1 MLSLVVESIGSFVQY
16 VSPISAL
23 EQTGKYPGIVVLSPR
38 LPRSQKVPVELLFC
52 VLVQRA
58 DGYGARTAI
67 VNETDDRHRYR
78 LQVRNL
84 SLPDGFLDVEAIGE
98 DRSRVDSTLLALPYR
113 ISDRKTPAPGVIVAR
128 EVASRC
134 TALLCK
140 EQTMLLDAV
149 R

>member
-1 MLSLVVESIGSFVQY
+1 MLSLAVESVGSFVQH

-38 LPRSQKVPVELLFC
+38 LPRGQNVPVELLFC
-52 VLVQRA
+52 ILVQRA

-67 VNETDDRHRYR
+67 ANGNDDRHCYR

-98 DRSRVDSTLLALPYR
+98 NRSRAD
-113 ISDRKTPAPGVIVAR
+113 
-128 EVASRC
+128 
-134 TALLCK
+134 TALL
-140 EQTMLLDAV
+140 A
-149 R
+149 